1 MSKKSN
7 PTVIG
12 AFVVGAVVLLAV
24 GVSLFG
30 GAQLFAPKSMVVAY
44 FEGSVKGLRVGSNV
58 LFRGVRIGFVSD
70 IQLLGDAE
78 SLEPIVRTTLQLS
91 DGVWI
96 LYRDGQRLSPDAVD
110 MISGEELVDAGLRA
124 RLGVES
130 FVTGQLVVELDFYP
144 DSKPVLRALVPE
156 TEAWTEIPTIPSTV
170 AQIVGKFQDFVSQ
183 IDFDRLQENLQG
195 TLEGLNELANNQDA
209 RDALAGLNSLA
220 NNDKLQQLPANLEAA
235 LADVRGAAQS
245 FDQLAQDLDTEI
257 GPIATELKSALQN
270 MDGALESARSAL
282 DTLERQVGG
291 DTGLEFELTTA
302 LREVRDAARS
312 LRALTDYLQKNPEA
326 LLRGKRER

>member
-30 GAQLFAPKSMVVAY
+30 GAQLFAPKSIVVTY
-44 FEGSVKGLRVGSNV
+44 FEGSVKGLRIGSNV
-58 LFRGVRIGFVSD
+58 LFRGVRVGFVSD
-70 IQLLGDAE
+70 IQLMGDAE
-78 SLEPIVRTTLQLS
+78 SLEPVVRATLELTPGQ
-91 DGVWI
+91 WI
-96 LYRDGQRLSPDAVD
+96 LYRDGKRLSPDAAD
-110 MISGEELVDAGLRA
+110 MITSERLVNAGLRA

-130 FVTGQLVVELDFYP
+130 FVTGQLVVELDFVP
-144 DSKPVLRALVPE
+144 DSELIMRALASE
-156 TEAWTEIPTIPSTV
+156 TETEIPTIPSTV
-170 AQIVGKFQDFVSQ
+170 AQIVSRFQEFVSN
-183 IDFDRLQENLQG
+183 IDFDRLQDNLQG

-209 RDALAGLNSLA
+209 RDALAGFNRLA
-220 NNDKLQQLPANLEAA
+220 NNDKLQQLPVNLEAA

-257 GPIATELKSALQN
+257 GPIATELKSALAN
-270 MDGALESARSAL
+270 LDGALDAARS
-282 DTLERQVGG
+282 TLKVVERQVGG
-291 DTGLEFELTTA
+291 DTGLEFELTSA